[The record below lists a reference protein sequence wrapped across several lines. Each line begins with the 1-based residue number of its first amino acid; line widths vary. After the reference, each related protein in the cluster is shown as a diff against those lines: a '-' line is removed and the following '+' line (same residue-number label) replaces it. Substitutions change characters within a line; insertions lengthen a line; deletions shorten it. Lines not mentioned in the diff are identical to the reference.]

1 MNAENLETY
10 KNALNLLNNYDLN
23 QAKSAVY
30 LDIIGQIKQI
40 RQLDFIN
47 YAVNKKLTEHIKQI
61 RGTITQLTR
70 QNRKIETII
79 NRVEGDTERGVITD
93 RIINGMQWE
102 AIADKYA
109 YCARSNATPIF
120 APVRCSPAND
130 NTSSHTVFNCGH
142 IFSTTEKSALCTQE
156 RNVSSEILPLGNS
169 ALSTSSPVNA
179 PFISAFALWKSREV
193 SR

>member
-23 QAKSAVY
+23 QVKRAVY

-40 RQLDFIN
+40 LQLDFIN
-47 YAVNKKLTEHIKQI
+47 YAVSKKLTEHIKQI

-109 YCARSNATPIF
+109 YC
-120 APVRCSPAND
+120 
-130 NTSSHTVFNCGH
+130 
-142 IFSTTEKSALCTQE
+142 EKQAYRIYYKGLEDIETQLNKGKPRE
-156 RNVSSEILPLGNS
+156 KGPL
-169 ALSTSSPVNA
+169 
-179 PFISAFALWKSREV
+179 I
-193 SR
+193 

>member
-23 QAKSAVY
+23 QAKRAVY
-30 LDIIGQIKQI
+30 LDIIGQIEQI

-47 YAVNKKLTEHIKQI
+47 YAVNKKLTEHMKQI

-70 QNRKIETII
+70 QNRIIETII

-93 RIINGMQWE
+93 RIINGMNWE

-109 YCARSNATPIF
+109 YCPHQTLRIYYKGLE
-120 APVRCSPAND
+120 D
-130 NTSSHTVFNCGH
+130 
-142 IFSTTEKSALCTQE
+142 IE
-156 RNVSSEILPLGNS
+156 RRLKHRKGQ
-169 ALSTSSPVNA
+169 A
-179 PFISAFALWKSREV
+179 
-193 SR
+193 